1 MSRFK
6 ESARIPKRI
15 PPLRKIFY
23 GSAWYG
29 LGIGI
34 NRFIPGL
41 LTVVLTWWLRP
52 QELGVV
58 SFVLAYYGIFSL
70 VADWSIA
77 YAVQKLIPEDENRT
91 AEIAWTALFVR
102 LGLSTLVGI
111 FCWGLDTET
120 GVFHG
125 YSLYIAALT
134 VSSAFGTVAYVHNAR
149 CEFAKGSFFSVGFQ
163 LAWLPITLILVKL
176 GMPVKGPLFALC
188 ISFIA
193 IGVPAYLLNPALR
206 GRVAFLRPIAIEIL
220 RYGAWGTL
228 ATLLSGFADQVGIL
242 VVAYGIGDA
251 QAGVFKVATTF
262 GVLPALLGMIVALPL
277 MPVAKQGLLN
287 GDDISAHLV
296 LPILR
301 YLLMFGLAI
310 AAAGFVLAPA
320 IIRTFVREDYMS
332 AVWPLRVL
340 LGANVLRML
349 VTALSGILFVGQGL
363 RTLVKIHGTVAIIG
377 LAGGLVVVH
386 SWGVIG
392 VAVAL
397 LGAWAGGTV
406 LLYRWFEQKT
416 AQSLDWGTYLRYVG
430 SATVTAIC
438 AFLATKFV
446 EGPHLQFV
454 LGGCAAIVAYVL
466 LLWMQRDLALQGM
479 IRIVRQWT
487 AG

>member
-1 MSRFK
+1 VEWS
-6 ESARIPKRI
+6 
-15 PPLRKIFY
+15 PLRQVFH

-29 LGIGI
+29 LATAI

-41 LTVVLTWWLRP
+41 LTIILAWWLQPR
-52 QELGVV
+52 ELGTV

-77 YAVQKLIPEDENRT
+77 YAVQKLIPEDEKRA

-102 LGLSTLVGI
+102 LGLSTLVGG
-111 FCWGLDTET
+111 FCWGLDIWT
-120 GVFHG
+120 GLLHG
-125 YSLYIAALT
+125 YGVYVALLII
-134 VSSAFGTVAYVHNAR
+134 SSAFGTVAYVHNAR
-149 CEFAKGSFFSVGFQ
+149 CEFAKGSFFCFGFQ
-163 LAWLPITLILVKL
+163 LAWLPIALILVKL
-176 GMPVKGPLFALC
+176 GMPVKGPLLALC

-193 IGVPAYLLNPALR
+193 IGVPAFMLNPALR
-206 GRVAFLRPIAIEIL
+206 GRVAFLHPVAIEIL
-220 RYGAWGTL
+220 RFGGWATL

-251 QAGVFKVATTF
+251 QAGIFKVAATF

-277 MPVAKQGLLN
+277 MPVAKRGLLN
-287 GDDISAHLV
+287 GDNVSADLI

-310 AAAGFVLAPA
+310 AAAGSVLSPA
-320 IIRTFVREDYMS
+320 IIRTFVREGYIS

-363 RTLVKIHGTVAIIG
+363 RALVKIHGTVAVIG
-377 LAGGLVVVH
+377 LAGGLLVVH
-386 SWGVIG
+386 RWGATG

-397 LGAWAGGTV
+397 LVAWIAGTV

-416 AQSLDWGTYLRYVG
+416 AQSLDWGTYLRYAS
-430 SATVTAIC
+430 SATVMAIC
-438 AFLATKFV
+438 AFLATRFV
-446 EGPHLQFV
+446 AGPYLQFI
-454 LGGCAAIVAYVL
+454 LGGSAAFIAYVL

-487 AG
+487 FG